1 MVKQEEIRK
10 DTRSNLENNDHHFEW
25 PVWNSGLS
33 TLLTVHLV
41 VVVFFLRKK
50 KIDKSRLFLRRC
62 LPQKNDVASV
72 RLLVIIDVCFNPPK
86 FFFWAALDG
95 KSSATQLACCVN
107 LQAYSG
113 AEYNKPQ
120 GGFLPGECVPGV
132 HRLHHGVRLMSVGFI
147 FFPFFY
153 SFG

>member
-1 MVKQEEIRK
+1 M
-10 DTRSNLENNDHHFEW
+10 LF
-25 PVWNSGLS
+25 
-33 TLLTVHLV
+33 
-41 VVVFFLRKK
+41 VFSKK
-50 KIDKSRLFLRRC
+50 KKKEDKSRLFLRRC
-62 LPQKNDVASV
+62 LAEKNDVASV
-72 RLLVIIDVCFNPPK
+72 RLLVIIDVSFNSPK

-95 KSSATQLACCVN
+95 KSFATQLACCVN
-107 LQAYSG
+107 LYSG